1 MAGPG
6 RGRMTA
12 IRVVAF
18 RGGDGRRRMAAVD
31 EDGRGAD
38 LGPGELH
45 EWIER
50 ARLAGRWPAT
60 LIAEALSAAP
70 AESEVALDEVQ
81 ARIIGSGGEMALEVP
96 VAAPEIWA
104 AGVTYRRSREAR
116 EAETAASTKDI
127 YTRVYE
133 APRPE
138 LFLKDAGG
146 RRTVPSGGSIHVR
159 SDSSWSVPE
168 PELGL
173 ILDAGGRTVG
183 YTAINDVSAR
193 DIEGANPLYLPQAKI
208 YRGSCALGPAVL
220 LVDDDSARTFP
231 IELRVLEPDGS
242 AAFEGAANTDAMA
255 RSFEDLVG
263 ALLRDNVIGDGTVL
277 STGTGVVPPESFTL
291 RSGQR
296 VEIRIGGLGL
306 LWDTVD
312 GGTAG

>member
-1 MAGPG
+1 
-6 RGRMTA
+6 MTS

-18 RGGDGRRRMAAVD
+18 RGGDGRRHLAAVD
-31 EDGRGAD
+31 EGGRGSD

-50 ARLAGRWPAT
+50 ARVAGRWPAA
-60 LIAEALSAAP
+60 LVAEALSDAP
-70 AESEVALDEVQ
+70 AGNEVVLDE
-81 ARIIGSGGEMALEVP
+81 ARARVVASGAEMALEVP
-96 VAAPEIWA
+96 VAAPEVWA
-104 AGVTYRRSREAR
+104 AGVTYLRSREAR

-133 APRPE
+133 AARPE

-159 SDSSWSVPE
+159 SDSTWSVPE
-168 PELGL
+168 PELAL
-173 ILDAGGRTVG
+173 VLDAAGRIVG
-183 YTAINDVSAR
+183 YTAANDVSAR

-220 LVDDDSARTFP
+220 LVDDASRTFA

-242 AAFEGAANTDAMA
+242 PAFEGAANTEAMA
-255 RSFEDLVG
+255 RPFEDLVG

-291 RSGQR
+291 RPGQR
-296 VEIRIGGLGL
+296 VEILIGGIGL